1 MSEYFTIGDILDLTY
16 GGVDGLKNLSVE
28 ELKRL
33 INMLSGI
40 EHIFDEVC
48 GLGMSYAEDDSPQG
62 NMIREIEDKRIF
74 DYLNECTYLLCKKE
88 IWVPM
93 MGLGDGTYYMF
104 GKE

>member
-1 MSEYFTIGDILDLTY
+1 MDLTY

-33 INMLSGI
+33 VNMLSGI

-48 GLGMSYAEDDSPQG
+48 GLGISYAEDDTPQG

-74 DYLNECTYLLCKKE
+74 DYLNRCVNILCKKE
-88 IWVPM
+88 IYAPM
-93 MGLGDGTYYMF
+93 MGLGDGMYHMF